1 MSVKL
6 PRTCPARRPV
16 QPVYNVKIQQR
27 CNVFKG
33 YPMLLSVEHCSSRGK
48 PLSALFPLLSYSIG
62 VWGKHRPRLKW
73 HPVPYKVHDLK

>member
-6 PRTCPARRPV
+6 PRTCPARSPL
-16 QPVYNVKIQQR
+16 QPVYNAKNQQR
-27 CNVFKG
+27 CMFLKVTRASFRG
-33 YPMLLSVEHCSSRGK
+33 RCSSRGK